1 MRLIFIFTTGVQ
13 CTGIRSARNAMGHQK
28 ADPTT
33 TWDFRNHITDK
44 CLRDWP
50 LGQSNGFGEYR
61 TSKDSMR

>member
-1 MRLIFIFTTGVQ
+1 M
-13 CTGIRSARNAMGHQK
+13 ARGW
-28 ADPTT
+28 ADAFVETVDDT
-33 TWDFRNHITDK
+33 TDK